1 MKKILIGLL
10 IGAAPFMLTA
20 CGSKKKKK
28 KDKKESSGEKTIICT
43 GDAGEGKLTVTVKY
57 NEKTKTIG
65 SSGMKYVLD
74 VSSYSE
80 EEMNTL
86 KGLDLCDSFKNDETF
101 SSCKS
106 INDGSNFG
114 VDLTYDIAKLKSELY
129 LEKEEFSADELVK
142 AIEEEMDA
150 KCEVK

>member
-20 CGSKKKKK
+20 CGSKSDKE
-28 KDKKESSGEKTIICT
+28 KDKKESSGVKTITCV
-43 GDAGEGKLTVTVKY
+43 GDTGEGKLTVTVKY
-57 NEKTKTIG
+57 NEKTKTIS
-65 SSGMKYVLD
+65 SSGMNYILD
-74 VSSYSE
+74 TSSYSE
-80 EEMNTL
+80 EELNTI
-86 KGLDLCDSFKNDETF
+86 KGLDLCDSFQNDETF

-114 VDLTYDIAKLKSELY
+114 VDLTYDVAKFKTELY
-129 LEKEEFSADELVK
+129 LEKEEVTADDLVK